1 MKLAQRALL
10 LFTGLLL
17 GLLAAGLIELV
28 RARPRGTPI
37 ELLPLPTQAPLR
49 VYVSGAVLRPGIYS
63 LAPGSIVQD
72 AIDLAGGPLPEALL
86 ENHNLAAPVWEGQQI
101 HIGTLSE
108 DTPIPAPLATAL
120 QTPSKKININTADAL
135 ELDSLPGIGPSL
147 AAKIIEYRQKN
158 GPFNSV
164 EDLLLVSGIGPA
176 KLSQIKDL
184 IIIR

>member
-10 LFTGLLL
+10 LFAGLLL

-28 RARPRGTPI
+28 KAKPRGTPI

-49 VYVSGAVLRPGIYS
+49 VYVSGAVFQPGLYL

-72 AIDLAGGPLPEALL
+72 ALDCAGGPLPEAIL
-86 ENHNLAAPVWEGQQI
+86 EPHNLAAPVLDGQEI
-101 HIGTLSE
+101 HIGTVSE
-108 DTPIPAPLATAL
+108 DTPTPPPLRSTL

-135 ELDSLPGIGPSL
+135 ELESLPGIGPSL

-158 GPFNSV
+158 GPFNSL
-164 EDLLLVSGIGPA
+164 EDLLLVSGIGPS
-176 KLSQIKDL
+176 KLSQIEDL
-184 IIIR
+184 IIVR